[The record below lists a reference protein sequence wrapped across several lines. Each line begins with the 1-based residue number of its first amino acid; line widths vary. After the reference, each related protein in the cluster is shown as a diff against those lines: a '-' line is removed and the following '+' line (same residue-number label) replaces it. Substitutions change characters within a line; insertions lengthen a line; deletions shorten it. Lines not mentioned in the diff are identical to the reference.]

1 MTAPRTPGLIFI
13 FITLLIDVIGFGLII
28 PVLPGLLEQ
37 MTGGDLS
44 TASRWGG
51 WLMFTYAAMQFLFSP
66 VVGGLSD
73 RYGRR
78 PVILAALFA
87 FSIDFVIQGLAP
99 NIGWFFVGRVL
110 AGLTGATFTAAS
122 AYIADIS
129 TPEKRAQNFGI
140 IGAAFGM
147 GFVIGPLLGGLVS
160 HYGGLRAPFFVAAG
174 LALLNWLYGYFILP
188 ESLKPENLR
197 PFDWRRANPIGSLL
211 HLRRY
216 PVILSLVGSLVCI
229 YIAGH
234 ANHSTWTYITMEKF
248 GWDSREV
255 GFSLAFIGLTVGAVQ
270 GGLSRILIPKWGL
283 RNSVFIGLGVY
294 ALGFVL
300 FAFATQGWMMY
311 AFMIPFSLG
320 GVAGPALQGII
331 SNQVPPNGQG
341 ELQGALTS
349 LISVTSII
357 GPLLMTNLFAYFTA
371 PDAPVHFSGAP
382 FVLGAVLS
390 LASMLLAIRSL
401 LKHSGAI
408 AHGS

>member
-188 ESLKPENLR
+188 ESLKPENRR